1 LQFGVRGRRRRNR
14 GGEGQQ
20 RDNILTFINEITDGN
35 IALVIPSVILMVKG
49 SRHCKKIPV

>member
-1 LQFGVRGRRRRNR
+1 LGVRGRRRRNR